1 MKVIGITGGIGSGK
15 SLVAD
20 IMIKKYKAYL
30 INSDRIAKE
39 QMMPG
44 GISYKGVVE
53 YFGKEILMEDGTID
67 KGKLSQIVF
76 NDKDKLLKLNSLT
89 HPNVLTEVEKVIT
102 KKRESKTVAYCIIET
117 ALMIESGYDFVCDEV
132 WYVHSSPNLRR
143 DRLKQYRSYTD
154 EKIDAIF
161 TSQSKEEDFLKAY
174 KKVIYNDSDLFKLEY
189 QIDSLLKGQEEM
201 DKSPVFS

>member
-44 GISYKGVVE
+44 GISYKGVVD
-53 YFGKEILMEDGTID
+53 YFGKEILSEDGTID
-67 KGKLSQIVF
+67 RRKLSNIVF
-76 NDKDKLLKLNSLT
+76 SDRDKLLKLNSLT
-89 HPNVLTEVEKVIT
+89 HPNVLSEVQRIIA
-102 KKRESKTVAYCIIET
+102 KKRDSKTVAYCIIET

-132 WYVHSSPNLRR
+132 WYVHSSKDERR
-143 DRLKQYRSYTD
+143 NRLKQYRSYTD
-154 EKIDAIF
+154 ERINAVF
-161 TSQSKEEDFLKAY
+161 ENQSKEEDFFKAFT
-174 KKVIYNDSDLFKLEY
+174 KVIYNDSDLCKLEY
-189 QIDSLLKGQEEM
+189 QIDDLLK
-201 DKSPVFS
+201 